1 MISSHLIWNSED
13 VKKSRKEWLFKKETL
28 MRAFEVFNKKV
39 GMESDKQLKFSKS
52 SFTLYYEI
60 YVFNLF
66 MSSFI
71 DANRSLSHILK
82 NFFFS
87 KIASI
92 HFLFIKGIYS
102 STLTNCCYLLWD
114 IQKDHLSTMNNA
126 ELIYEII
133 LKNHQIIVSF

>member
-1 MISSHLIWNSED
+1 MTILSIALLYTFSFFSSSAFLNYVKFWNSFWRRKKMISSHLIWKSED

-60 YVFNLF
+60 YVFNLL

-71 DANRSLSHILK
+71 DANRSLSHIFFAYIK
-82 NFFFS
+82 EFFFFQ
-87 KIASI
+87 K
-92 HFLFIKGIYS
+92 LLVFIF
-102 STLTNCCYLLWD
+102 YL
-114 IQKDHLSTMNNA
+114 
-126 ELIYEII
+126 
-133 LKNHQIIVSF
+133 